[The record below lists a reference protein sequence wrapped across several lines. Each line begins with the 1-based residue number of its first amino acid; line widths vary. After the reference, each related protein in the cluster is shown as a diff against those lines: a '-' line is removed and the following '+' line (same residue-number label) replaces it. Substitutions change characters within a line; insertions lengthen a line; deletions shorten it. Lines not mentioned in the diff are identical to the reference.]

1 MKTKVDVILLQAVL
15 DLYHYKSCNQLDLLF
30 MKVTTTT
37 CPMLT
42 NRADIRPAELAS
54 DGLSEYKP
62 VHLFL
67 N

>member
-1 MKTKVDVILLQAVL
+1 
-15 DLYHYKSCNQLDLLF
+15 
-30 MKVTTTT
+30 MKVTTTQYRII
-37 CPMLT
+37 PMLT

-54 DGLSEYKP
+54 DGPSEYNP

>member
-1 MKTKVDVILLQAVL
+1 
-15 DLYHYKSCNQLDLLF
+15 
-30 MKVTTTT
+30 MKVTTTP
-37 CPMLT
+37 CPKLT